1 MELDQNAKQAVREL
15 GDAINKAVEK
25 SERVSDA
32 IENLREIGYEP
43 HLNLKL
49 EIGLQTLAHNQN
61 QNSSEKFELELTDED
76 LQTLRRMKINIE

>member
-49 EIGLQTLAHNQN
+49 EIGLQTLSHNQN
-61 QNSSEKFELELTDED
+61 QNSSENIEFELTDED
-76 LQTLRRMKINIE
+76 LQTLRRMRIRTE